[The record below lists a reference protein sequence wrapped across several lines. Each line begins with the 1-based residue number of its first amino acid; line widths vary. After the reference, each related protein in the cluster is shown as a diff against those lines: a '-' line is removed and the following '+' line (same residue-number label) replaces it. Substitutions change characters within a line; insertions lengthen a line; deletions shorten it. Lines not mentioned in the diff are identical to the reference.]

1 MGSAHPTYIFLNN
14 PIYITMSEEPDTN
27 NNNVKSGSNLEKLLK
42 KGEFVVTSELGPPR
56 GASREA
62 VEKKAELLKGYAD
75 AFNLTDCQTAMVRLS
90 SIASG
95 SILLDMGMEP
105 VVQMTCRDRNRIAMQ
120 SDILGAA
127 SLGMKNLLC
136 LTGDHQCF
144 GDHPEAKGVFDIDS
158 IQLLD
163 MFRQMRDEKKFQSG
177 EELKS
182 EEPKLFLGAAVNPF
196 ADPFQY
202 RAARL
207 AKKVKAGADFIQ
219 TQIIYNVEKFEEWMG
234 MVRAMGLH
242 EKVAILAG
250 VTPIR
255 SLGMAKYMKKNVP
268 GMDVPDELIKRLEG
282 AEKKKAEGINIC
294 LEVIERVKEIEGVSG
309 VHIMAVEWE
318 EIVPEITERAG
329 LLPRPTP

>member
-1 MGSAHPTYIFLNN
+1 
-14 PIYITMSEEPDTN
+14 MSEENDTN
-27 NNNVKSGSNLEKLLK
+27 NNNLKSGSNLEKLLRN
-42 KGEFVVTSELGPPR
+42 GEFVVTSELGPPR
-56 GASREA
+56 GASRKA
-62 VEKKAELLKGYAD
+62 VEEKAALLKGYAD

-95 SILLDMGMEP
+95 AILLDMGMEP
-105 VVQMTCRDRNRIAMQ
+105 VVQLTCRDRNRIAMQ

-127 SLGMKNLLC
+127 ALGMKNLLC

-144 GDHPEAKGVFDIDS
+144 GDHPEAKGVFDLDS
-158 IQLLD
+158 INQLD

-177 EELKS
+177 EELKT
-182 EEPKLFLGAAVNPF
+182 EEPKLFLGAAENPF

-219 TQIIYNVEKFEEWMG
+219 TQIIYNVEKFEQWMS
-234 MVRAMGLH
+234 MVREMGLH
-242 EKVAILAG
+242 KKVSILAG

-294 LEVIERVKEIEGVSG
+294 LEVIERVKKIEGVAG

>member
-1 MGSAHPTYIFLNN
+1 
-14 PIYITMSEEPDTN
+14 MSEEHDTN
-27 NNNVKSGSNLEKLLK
+27 NSNLKAGSNLEKLLR

-95 SILLDMGMEP
+95 AILLDMGMEP

-127 SLGMKNLLC
+127 ALGMKNLLC

-144 GDHPEAKGVFDIDS
+144 GDHPEAKGVFDLDS
-158 IQLLD
+158 INQLD
-163 MFRQMRDEKKFQSG
+163 MFRQMRDEKTFQSG
-177 EELKS
+177 EELKV
-182 EEPKLFLGAAVNPF
+182 EEPKLFLGAAENPF

-219 TQIIYNVEKFEEWMG
+219 TQIIYNVEKFEQWMS
-234 MVRAMGLH
+234 MVRDMGLH
-242 EKVAILAG
+242 KKVSILAG

-268 GMDVPDELIKRLEG
+268 GMDVPLKGSQGFTSWLLSG
-282 AEKKKAEGINIC
+282 KK
-294 LEVIERVKEIEGVSG
+294 
-309 VHIMAVEWE
+309 
-318 EIVPEITERAG
+318 
-329 LLPRPTP
+329 

>member
-1 MGSAHPTYIFLNN
+1 
-14 PIYITMSEEPDTN
+14 MSEEHNTN
-27 NNNVKSGSNLEKLLK
+27 NNNVKSGSNLEKLLR

-56 GASREA
+56 GASRED

-95 SILLDMGMEP
+95 AILLDMGMEP

-120 SDILGAA
+120 SDILGAT

-144 GDHPEAKGVFDIDS
+144 GDHPEAKGVFDLDS
-158 IQLLD
+158 INQLD
-163 MFRQMRDEKKFQSG
+163 MFRQMRDDKKFQSG
-177 EELKS
+177 EELKT
-182 EEPKLFLGAAVNPF
+182 EEPKLFLGAAENPF

-219 TQIIYNVEKFEEWMG
+219 TQIIYNVEKFEQWMG
-234 MVRAMGLH
+234 MVREMGLH
-242 EKVAILAG
+242 KKVSILAG

-268 GMDVPDELIKRLEG
+268 GMDVPDELLKRLEG

-294 LEVIERVKEIEGVSG
+294 LEVIERVRKIEGVSG

>member
-1 MGSAHPTYIFLNN
+1 
-14 PIYITMSEEPDTN
+14 MSDEHNTN
-27 NNNVKSGSNLEKLLK
+27 NNDVKSGSNLEKLLR

-56 GASREA
+56 GASRED

-95 SILLDMGMEP
+95 AILLDMGMEP

-144 GDHPEAKGVFDIDS
+144 GDHPEAKGVFDLDS
-158 IQLLD
+158 INQLD

-182 EEPKLFLGAAVNPF
+182 EEPKLFLGAAENPF

-219 TQIIYNVEKFEEWMG
+219 TQIIYNVEKFEEWMS

-242 EKVAILAG
+242 EKVSILAG

-294 LEVIERVKEIEGVSG
+294 LEVIERVRQIEGVSG

>member
-1 MGSAHPTYIFLNN
+1 
-14 PIYITMSEEPDTN
+14 MSEEQNTN
-27 NNNVKSGSNLEKLLK
+27 NNDVKSGSNLEKLLR

-56 GASREA
+56 GASRED

-95 SILLDMGMEP
+95 AILLDMGMEP

-144 GDHPEAKGVFDIDS
+144 GDHPEAKGVFDLDS
-158 IQLLD
+158 INQLD

-177 EELKS
+177 EDLKS
-182 EEPKLFLGAAVNPF
+182 EEPKLFLGAAENPF

-219 TQIIYNVEKFEEWMG
+219 TQIIYNVEKFEEWMS

-242 EKVAILAG
+242 EKVSILAG

-294 LEVIERVKEIEGVSG
+294 LEVIERVRQIEGVSG

-318 EIVPEITERAG
+318 EIVSEITERAG

>member
-1 MGSAHPTYIFLNN
+1 
-14 PIYITMSEEPDTN
+14 
-27 NNNVKSGSNLEKLLK
+27 
-42 KGEFVVTSELGPPR
+42 
-56 GASREA
+56 
-62 VEKKAELLKGYAD
+62 
-75 AFNLTDCQTAMVRLS
+75 
-90 SIASG
+90 
-95 SILLDMGMEP
+95 MGMEP

-144 GDHPEAKGVFDIDS
+144 GDHPEAKGVFDMDS
-158 IQLLD
+158 INLLD

-177 EELKS
+177 EELKT
-182 EEPKLFLGAAVNPF
+182 EEPMLFLGAAENPF
-196 ADPFQY
+196 ADPFQF

-219 TQIIYNVEKFEEWMG
+219 TQIIYNMEKFEEWMG
-234 MVRAMGLH
+234 MVRDMGLH
-242 EKVAILAG
+242 KKVSILAG

-268 GMDVPDELIKRLEG
+268 GMDVPDEIIKRLEG

-294 LEVIERVKEIEGVSG
+294 LEVIEKVKKIEGVSG

-329 LLPRPTP
+329 LLPRPIP

>member
-1 MGSAHPTYIFLNN
+1 
-14 PIYITMSEEPDTN
+14 MSEEHGTNTN
-27 NNNVKSGSNLEKLLK
+27 NLKAGSNLEKLLR

-62 VEKKAELLKGYAD
+62 VEKKAEILKGYAD

-95 SILLDMGMEP
+95 AILLNMGMEP

-144 GDHPEAKGVFDIDS
+144 GDHPEAKGVFDMDS
-158 IQLLD
+158 INLLD
-163 MFRQMRDEKKFQSG
+163 MFRQIRDEKKFQSG
-177 EELKS
+177 EELKT
-182 EEPKLFLGAAVNPF
+182 EEPKLFLGAAENPF
-196 ADPFQY
+196 ADPFQF

-234 MVRAMGLH
+234 MVRDMGLH
-242 EKVAILAG
+242 KKVSILAG

-268 GMDVPDELIKRLEG
+268 GMDVPDEIIKRLEG

-294 LEVIERVKEIEGVSG
+294 LEIIERVRKIEGVSG

-329 LLPRPTP
+329 LLPRPTL

>member
-1 MGSAHPTYIFLNN
+1 
-14 PIYITMSEEPDTN
+14 MSEEQGTN

-56 GASREA
+56 GASREE

-95 SILLDMGMEP
+95 AILLNMGMEP
-105 VVQMTCRDRNRIAMQ
+105 VVQLTCRDRNRIAMQ

-127 SLGMKNLLC
+127 ALGMKNLLC

-144 GDHPEAKGVFDIDS
+144 GDHPEAKGVFDLDS
-158 IQLLD
+158 INQLD

-177 EELKS
+177 EELKT
-182 EEPKLFLGAAVNPF
+182 EEPKLFLGAAENPF

-219 TQIIYNVEKFEEWMG
+219 TQIIYNVEKFEEWMS
-234 MVRAMGLH
+234 MVRDMGLH
-242 EKVAILAG
+242 KKVSILAG

-294 LEVIERVKEIEGVSG
+294 LEVIERVKKIEGVSG

-329 LLPRPTP
+329 LLPRPAL

>member
-1 MGSAHPTYIFLNN
+1 
-14 PIYITMSEEPDTN
+14 MSEEHNTN
-27 NNNVKSGSNLEKLLK
+27 NNDVKSGSNLEKLLR

-56 GASREA
+56 GASRED

-95 SILLDMGMEP
+95 AILLDMGMEP

-144 GDHPEAKGVFDIDS
+144 GDHPEAKGVFDLDS
-158 IQLLD
+158 INQLD

-182 EEPKLFLGAAVNPF
+182 EEPKLFLGAAENPF

-207 AKKVKAGADFIQ
+207 AKKVKAGANFIQ
-219 TQIIYNVEKFEEWMG
+219 TQIIYNVEKFEEWMS

-242 EKVAILAG
+242 EKVSILAG

-294 LEVIERVKEIEGVSG
+294 LEVIERVRQIEGVSG

>member
-1 MGSAHPTYIFLNN
+1 
-14 PIYITMSEEPDTN
+14 MSEEHNTN
-27 NNNVKSGSNLEKLLK
+27 NNDVKSGSNLEKLLR

-56 GASREA
+56 GASRED

-95 SILLDMGMEP
+95 AILLDMGMEP

-120 SDILGAA
+120 SDILGAT

-144 GDHPEAKGVFDIDS
+144 GDHPEAKGVFDLDS
-158 IQLLD
+158 INQLD
-163 MFRQMRDEKKFQSG
+163 MFRQMRDDKKFQSG
-177 EELKS
+177 EELKT
-182 EEPKLFLGAAVNPF
+182 EEPKLFLGAAENPF

-219 TQIIYNVEKFEEWMG
+219 TQIIYNVEKFEQWMG
-234 MVRAMGLH
+234 MVREMGLH
-242 EKVAILAG
+242 KKVSILAG

-268 GMDVPDELIKRLEG
+268 GMDVPDELLKRLEG

-294 LEVIERVKEIEGVSG
+294 LEVIERVRQIEGVSG

>member
-1 MGSAHPTYIFLNN
+1 
-14 PIYITMSEEPDTN
+14 MSEEHNTN
-27 NNNVKSGSNLEKLLK
+27 NNNVKSGSNLEKLLR

-56 GASREA
+56 GASRED

-95 SILLDMGMEP
+95 AILLDMGMEP

-144 GDHPEAKGVFDIDS
+144 GDHPEAKGVFDLDS
-158 IQLLD
+158 INQLD

-182 EEPKLFLGAAVNPF
+182 EEPKLFLGAAENPF

-219 TQIIYNVEKFEEWMG
+219 TQIIYNVEKFEEWMS

-242 EKVAILAG
+242 EKVSILAG

-282 AEKKKAEGINIC
+282 AGKKKAEGINIC
-294 LEVIERVKEIEGVSG
+294 LEVIERVRQIEGVSG

>member
-1 MGSAHPTYIFLNN
+1 
-14 PIYITMSEEPDTN
+14 MSEEHNTN
-27 NNNVKSGSNLEKLLK
+27 NNNVKSGSNLEKLLR

-56 GASREA
+56 GASRED

-95 SILLDMGMEP
+95 AILLDMGMEP

-144 GDHPEAKGVFDIDS
+144 GDHPEAKGVFDLDS
-158 IQLLD
+158 INQLD

-182 EEPKLFLGAAVNPF
+182 EEPKLFLGAAENPF

-219 TQIIYNVEKFEEWMG
+219 TQIIYNVEKFEEWMS

-242 EKVAILAG
+242 EKVSILAG
-250 VTPIR
+250 VTPVR

-294 LEVIERVKEIEGVSG
+294 LEVIERVRQIEGVSG

>member
-1 MGSAHPTYIFLNN
+1 
-14 PIYITMSEEPDTN
+14 MSEEYNTN
-27 NNNVKSGSNLEKLLK
+27 NNDVKSGSNLEKLLR

-95 SILLDMGMEP
+95 AILLDMGMEP
-105 VVQMTCRDRNRIAMQ
+105 VVQLTCRDRNRIAMQ

-127 SLGMKNLLC
+127 ALGMKNLLC

-144 GDHPEAKGVFDIDS
+144 GDHPEAKGVFDLDS
-158 IQLLD
+158 INQLD

-177 EELKS
+177 EELKT
-182 EEPKLFLGAAVNPF
+182 EEPKLFLGAAENPF

-207 AKKVKAGADFIQ
+207 AKKIKAGADFIQ
-219 TQIIYNVEKFEEWMG
+219 TQIIYNVEKFEQWMS
-234 MVRAMGLH
+234 MVREMGLH
-242 EKVAILAG
+242 KKVSILAG

-294 LEVIERVKEIEGVSG
+294 LEVIERVRKIEGVAG

>member
-1 MGSAHPTYIFLNN
+1 
-14 PIYITMSEEPDTN
+14 MSEEHNTN
-27 NNNVKSGSNLEKLLK
+27 NNDIKSGSNLEKLLK

-62 VEKKAELLKGYAD
+62 VEKKAELLKGHAD

-95 SILLDMGMEP
+95 AILLDMGMEP

-163 MFRQMRDEKKFQSG
+163 MLRQMRDEKKFQSG
-177 EELKS
+177 EELKT
-182 EEPKLFLGAAVNPF
+182 EEPKLFLGAAENPF

-219 TQIIYNVEKFEEWMG
+219 TQIIYNVEKFEEWME

-242 EKVAILAG
+242 EKVSILAG

-294 LEVIERVKEIEGVSG
+294 LEVIERVRKIEGVAG

>member
-1 MGSAHPTYIFLNN
+1 
-14 PIYITMSEEPDTN
+14 MSEEHDTN
-27 NNNVKSGSNLEKLLK
+27 NNNLKAGSNLEKLLR

-95 SILLDMGMEP
+95 AILLDMGMEP
-105 VVQMTCRDRNRIAMQ
+105 VVQLTCRDRNRIAMQ

-127 SLGMKNLLC
+127 ALGMKNLLC

-144 GDHPEAKGVFDIDS
+144 GDHPEAKGVFDLDS
-158 IQLLD
+158 INQLD

-177 EELKS
+177 EELKT
-182 EEPKLFLGAAVNPF
+182 EEPKLFLGAAENPF

-219 TQIIYNVEKFEEWMG
+219 TQIIYNVEKFEQWMS
-234 MVRAMGLH
+234 MVRNMGLH
-242 EKVAILAG
+242 KKVSILAG

-294 LEVIERVKEIEGVSG
+294 LEVIEKVRKIEGVSG

>member
-1 MGSAHPTYIFLNN
+1 
-14 PIYITMSEEPDTN
+14 MSEEQNTN
-27 NNNVKSGSNLEKLLK
+27 NNDVKSGSNLEKLLR

-56 GASREA
+56 GASRED

-95 SILLDMGMEP
+95 AILLDMGMEP

-144 GDHPEAKGVFDIDS
+144 GDHPEAKGVFDLDS
-158 IQLLD
+158 INQLD

-177 EELKS
+177 EDLKS
-182 EEPKLFLGAAVNPF
+182 EEPKLFLGAAENPF

-219 TQIIYNVEKFEEWMG
+219 TQIIYNVEKFEQWMS
-234 MVRAMGLH
+234 MVREMGLH
-242 EKVAILAG
+242 KKVSILAG

-255 SLGMAKYMKKNVP
+255 SLGMAKY
-268 GMDVPDELIKRLEG
+268 IR
-282 AEKKKAEGINIC
+282 
-294 LEVIERVKEIEGVSG
+294 
-309 VHIMAVEWE
+309 
-318 EIVPEITERAG
+318 
-329 LLPRPTP
+329 

>member
-1 MGSAHPTYIFLNN
+1 
-14 PIYITMSEEPDTN
+14 MSEEHDTN
-27 NNNVKSGSNLEKLLK
+27 NNNLKSGSNLEKLLR

-95 SILLDMGMEP
+95 AIHLDMGMEP

-127 SLGMKNLLC
+127 ALGMKNLLC

-144 GDHPEAKGVFDIDS
+144 GDHPEAKGVFDLDS
-158 IQLLD
+158 INQLD

-182 EEPKLFLGAAVNPF
+182 EEPKLFLGAAENPF

-219 TQIIYNVEKFEEWMG
+219 TQIIYNVKKFEEWMG
-234 MVRAMGLH
+234 MVREMGLH
-242 EKVAILAG
+242 KKVSILAG

-294 LEVIERVKEIEGVSG
+294 LEVIERVRKIEGVSG

>member
-1 MGSAHPTYIFLNN
+1 
-14 PIYITMSEEPDTN
+14 MSEEHDTN
-27 NNNVKSGSNLEKLLK
+27 NNNLKSGSNLEKLLR

-95 SILLDMGMEP
+95 AILLDMGMEP
-105 VVQMTCRDRNRIAMQ
+105 VVQLTCRDRNRIAMQ

-127 SLGMKNLLC
+127 ALGMKNLLC

-144 GDHPEAKGVFDIDS
+144 GDHPEAKGVFDLDS
-158 IQLLD
+158 INQLD

-177 EELKS
+177 EDLKT
-182 EEPKLFLGAAVNPF
+182 EEPKLFLGAAENPF

-219 TQIIYNVEKFEEWMG
+219 TQIIYNVEKFEEWMS

-242 EKVAILAG
+242 KKVSILAG

-294 LEVIERVKEIEGVSG
+294 LEVIERVRKIEGVSG
-309 VHIMAVEWE
+309 VHIMAVERE

>member
-1 MGSAHPTYIFLNN
+1 
-14 PIYITMSEEPDTN
+14 MSEEHGTN
-27 NNNVKSGSNLEKLLK
+27 NNNLKAGSNLEKLLRR
-42 KGEFVVTSELGPPR
+42 GEFVVTSELGPPR

-62 VEKKAELLKGYAD
+62 VEKKAELLKGHAD

-95 SILLDMGMEP
+95 AILLNMGMEP
-105 VVQMTCRDRNRIAMQ
+105 VVQLTCRDRNRIAMQ
-120 SDILGAA
+120 SDVLGAA
-127 SLGMKNLLC
+127 ALGMKNLLC

-144 GDHPEAKGVFDIDS
+144 GDHPEAKGVFDLDS
-158 IQLLD
+158 INQLD

-177 EELKS
+177 EELKT
-182 EEPKLFLGAAVNPF
+182 EGPKLFLGAAENPF
-196 ADPFQY
+196 ADPFRY

-219 TQIIYNVEKFEEWMG
+219 TQIIYNVEKFEEWMS
-234 MVRAMGLH
+234 MVRDMGLH
-242 EKVAILAG
+242 KKVSILAG

-294 LEVIERVKEIEGVSG
+294 LEVIERVRKIEGVSG

>member
-1 MGSAHPTYIFLNN
+1 
-14 PIYITMSEEPDTN
+14 MSEEHGTN
-27 NNNVKSGSNLEKLLK
+27 NNNFKAGSNLEKLLR

-95 SILLDMGMEP
+95 AILLNMGMEP
-105 VVQMTCRDRNRIAMQ
+105 VVQLTCRDRNRIAMQ

-127 SLGMKNLLC
+127 ALGMKNLLC

-144 GDHPEAKGVFDIDS
+144 GDHPEAKGVFDLDS
-158 IQLLD
+158 INQLD

-177 EELKS
+177 EELKT
-182 EEPKLFLGAAVNPF
+182 EEPKLFLGAAENPF

-234 MVRAMGLH
+234 MVREMGLH
-242 EKVAILAG
+242 KKVSILAG

-268 GMDVPDELIKRLEG
+268 GMDVPDEIIKRLEG

-294 LEVIERVKEIEGVSG
+294 LEVIERVRKIEGVSG